1 MDEEKEKEKKR
12 KREKDIKSQKKP
24 SVPMPVIPEKKD
36 GVLKPGKFSS
46 GVPGLRANLCDGRW
60 MVDSGG

>member
-24 SVPMPVIPEKKD
+24 SAPKSRVFQRKKMEYSSLVIQLQGFRPQ
-36 GVLKPGKFSS
+36 GQLV
-46 GVPGLRANLCDGRW
+46 
-60 MVDSGG
+60 